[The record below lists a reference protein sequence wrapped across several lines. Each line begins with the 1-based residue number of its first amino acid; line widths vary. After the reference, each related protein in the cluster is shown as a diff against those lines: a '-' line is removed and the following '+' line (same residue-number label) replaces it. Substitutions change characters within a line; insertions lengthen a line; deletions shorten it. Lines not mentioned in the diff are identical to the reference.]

1 MLSQFFFSFNTF
13 EAFKRW
19 QMRWLTELNI
29 IRKIE
34 LNKLIFKFNILEV
47 FKKNHR
53 FSPSF

>member
-1 MLSQFFFSFNTF
+1 MLSQFFFPFNTF